1 MRGRNNKKSRK
12 VVHLFQRRW
21 VFPALYIACAAVIL
35 SVALWFQ
42 AANPKKA
49 PNQDQATPYTQTE
62 DPGIPVTKSSEVVKM
77 PAAANAEVVVQKK
90 FYEDGAPEKEQE
102 QALVF
107 YNNTYSPNKGI
118 DIAAKNGKEFDVT
131 AALSG
136 TVTKAEKDSL
146 LGYVITVDSGNG
158 LATSYQSLGSVKVE
172 KGAKV
177 AQGEVLGKSGLSAMN
192 KEAGSHVHFEVRK
205 DNVAVNPERY
215 LNKSVTEIK
224 ADASTAKATNGSAN
238 KTDDKQKKED
248 KSTNSKPE
256 EKGQKE
262 DKSTNSKPEE
272 KGQKEDKS
280 TNSKPEEKGQKE
292 DKSTNSKPEEKG
304 QKEDK
309 STNSKPEDKQQKE
322 DKSTNGSTE
331 SSSDSSSTQE

>member
-12 VVHLFQRRW
+12 VVHLFQKRW

-49 PNQDQATPYTQTE
+49 PNKEQATPYGQT
-62 DPGIPVTKSSEVVKM
+62 DNPAVPVTKSSEVVKM
-77 PAAANAEVVVQKK
+77 PVAKNVDVVVKKK
-90 FYEDGAPEKEQE
+90 FYEDGAAEEEQE

-118 DIAAKNGKEFDVT
+118 DIATKNGKEFDVT

-146 LGYVITVDSGNG
+146 LGYVVTVDNGNG

-192 KEAGSHVHFEVRK
+192 KEAGPHVHFEVRK

-215 LNKSVTEIK
+215 LNKLATDVK
-224 ADASTAKATNGSAN
+224 AEAGAAKATNGSADEKATN
-238 KTDDKQKKED
+238 GKTDEKSQKEEKSTSTDEKSQKEEKSTSTDEKQQKEE
-248 KSTNSKPE
+248 KSTNS
-256 EKGQKE
+256 
-262 DKSTNSKPEE
+262 STDE
-272 KGQKEDKS
+272 
-280 TNSKPEEKGQKE
+280 
-292 DKSTNSKPEEKG
+292 
-304 QKEDK
+304 
-309 STNSKPEDKQQKE
+309 KQQKE
-322 DKSTNGSTE
+322 EKSTSGSADEKQQKEEKSTNGSTE
-331 SSSDSSSTQE
+331 SSSDPSSTQE

>member
-12 VVHLFQRRW
+12 VVHLFQKRW

-49 PNQDQATPYTQTE
+49 PNKEQATPYGQTE
-62 DPGIPVTKSSEVVKM
+62 NPAVPVTKSSEVVKM
-77 PAAANAEVVVQKK
+77 PVAKNVDVVVKKK
-90 FYEDGAPEKEQE
+90 FYEDGAAEEEQE

-146 LGYVITVDSGNG
+146 LGYVITVDNGNG
-158 LATSYQSLGSVKVE
+158 LATTYQSLGSVKVE

-215 LNKSVTEIK
+215 LNKLATDVK
-224 ADASTAKATNGSAN
+224 AEVGAAKATNGSVDEKATN
-238 KTDDKQKKED
+238 GKTEEKSQKEE
-248 KSTNSKPE
+248 KSTSAD

-262 DKSTNSKPEE
+262 EKSTSGSADEKQQKEEKSTNSSADEKQQKEEKSTNSSADE
-272 KGQKEDKS
+272 KGQKE
-280 TNSKPEEKGQKE
+280 E
-292 DKSTNSKPEEKG
+292 
-304 QKEDK
+304 
-309 STNSKPEDKQQKE
+309 
-322 DKSTNGSTE
+322 KSTNGSTE

>member
-12 VVHLFQRRW
+12 VVHLFQKRW

-42 AANPKKA
+42 AANPKKT
-49 PNQDQATPYTQTE
+49 PNQDGAAPYSQTE

-118 DIAAKNGKEFDVT
+118 DIAAKSGKEFDVT

-192 KEAGSHVHFEVRK
+192 KDAGSHVHFEVRK

-224 ADASTAKATNGSAN
+224 ADAGATKAANGSASKTEEKQKKEEKSTNGSTEEKATNS
-238 KTDDKQKKED
+238 KTDDKGQKEE
-248 KSTNSKPE
+248 KSTNGSTEEKATNSKTDD
-256 EKGQKE
+256 KGQKE
-262 DKSTNSKPEE
+262 E
-272 KGQKEDKS
+272 
-280 TNSKPEEKGQKE
+280 
-292 DKSTNSKPEEKG
+292 
-304 QKEDK
+304 
-309 STNSKPEDKQQKE
+309 
-322 DKSTNGSTE
+322 KSTNGSTE
-331 SSSDSSSTQE
+331 SNKQ

>member
-12 VVHLFQRRW
+12 VVHLFQKRW

-49 PNQDQATPYTQTE
+49 PNKEQATPYGQT
-62 DPGIPVTKSSEVVKM
+62 DNPAVPVTKSSEVVKM
-77 PAAANAEVVVQKK
+77 PVAKNVDVVVNKK
-90 FYEDGAPEKEQE
+90 FYEDAATEEEQE

-146 LGYVITVDSGNG
+146 LGYVITVDNGNG
-158 LATSYQSLGSVKVE
+158 LATTYQSLGSVKVE

-215 LNKSVTEIK
+215 LNKLATDVK
-224 ADASTAKATNGSAN
+224 AEAGAAKATNGSVDEKATN
-238 KTDDKQKKED
+238 GKTEE
-248 KSTNSKPE
+248 KSTSAD

-262 DKSTNSKPEE
+262 EKSTSGSADEKQQKEEKSTNSSA
-272 KGQKEDKS
+272 D
-280 TNSKPEEKGQKE
+280 
-292 DKSTNSKPEEKG
+292 
-304 QKEDK
+304 
-309 STNSKPEDKQQKE
+309 DKQQKE
-322 DKSTNGSTE
+322 EKSTNSSADEKGKKEEKSTNGSTE
-331 SSSDSSSTQE
+331 SSSNSSSTQE

>member
-35 SVALWFQ
+35 MVALWFQ
-42 AANPKKA
+42 GANPKKA

-62 DPGIPVTKSSEVVKM
+62 DPAVPVTKSSEVVKM

-90 FYEDGAPEKEQE
+90 FYEDAASEAEQE
-102 QALVF
+102 KALVF

-146 LGYVITVDSGNG
+146 LGYVVTVDSGNG
-158 LATSYQSLGSVKVE
+158 VAASYQSLGSVKVE
-172 KGAKV
+172 KGARV

-192 KEAGSHVHFEVRK
+192 KDAGSYVHFEVRK

-215 LNKSVTEIK
+215 LNKSVAEAEIK
-224 ADASTAKATNGSAN
+224 ADAGAAKATNASGKKA
-238 KTDDKQKKED
+238 DDKSQKEEKSTSTKPESKTED
-248 KSTNSKPE
+248 KSQKE
-256 EKGQKE
+256 EKSTSGSTSDKETNGKQDEQSQKE
-262 DKSTNSKPEE
+262 E
-272 KGQKEDKS
+272 
-280 TNSKPEEKGQKE
+280 
-292 DKSTNSKPEEKG
+292 
-304 QKEDK
+304 
-309 STNSKPEDKQQKE
+309 
-322 DKSTNGSTE
+322 KSTNGSTE
-331 SSSDSSSTQE
+331 SSNGSSSQE

>member
-224 ADASTAKATNGSAN
+224 ADASAAKATNGSAN

-292 DKSTNSKPEEKG
+292 E
-304 QKEDK
+304 K
-309 STNSKPEDKQQKE
+309 STNSKPEDKQKKE

>member
-12 VVHLFQRRW
+12 VVHLFQKRW
-21 VFPALYIACAAVIL
+21 VFPAIYIACAAVIL

-49 PNQDQATPYTQTE
+49 PNHEGATPYNQAE

-90 FYEDGAPEKEQE
+90 FYEDGASEKEQE

-107 YNNTYSPNKGI
+107 YNNTYSPNKGM

-146 LGYVITVDSGNG
+146 LGYVVTVDNGNG
-158 LATSYQSLGSVKVE
+158 VTTYYQSLGSVKVE

-205 DNVAVNPERY
+205 NSVAVNPESY
-215 LNKSVTEIK
+215 LNKSVADIK
-224 ADASTAKATNGSAN
+224 AEAGETKATSGAAN
-238 KTDDKQKKED
+238 KTEDKQQSKDKSTSGTSEEKGKTEN
-248 KSTNSKPE
+248 KSTNSQPE

-262 DKSTNSKPEE
+262 DKSTNS
-272 KGQKEDKS
+272 
-280 TNSKPEEKGQKE
+280 NL
-292 DKSTNSKPEEKG
+292 
-304 QKEDK
+304 
-309 STNSKPEDKQQKE
+309 EDKQQKE
-322 DKSTNGSTE
+322 EKSTNDSTQ
-331 SSSDSSSTQE
+331 SSSNSSTQE

>member
-12 VVHLFQRRW
+12 VVHLFQKRW

-49 PNQDQATPYTQTE
+49 PNKEQATPYGQT
-62 DPGIPVTKSSEVVKM
+62 DNPAVPVTKSSEVVKM
-77 PAAANAEVVVQKK
+77 PVAKNVDVVVNKK
-90 FYEDGAPEKEQE
+90 FYEDAATEEEQE

-146 LGYVITVDSGNG
+146 LGYVITVDNGNG
-158 LATSYQSLGSVKVE
+158 LATTYQSLGSVKVE

-215 LNKSVTEIK
+215 LNKLATDVK
-224 ADASTAKATNGSAN
+224 AEAGAAKATNGSVDEKATN
-238 KTDDKQKKED
+238 GKTEEKSQKEEKSTSADEKGKKEEKSTSGSTD
-248 KSTNSKPE
+248 EKQQKEEKSTNSSAD
-256 EKGQKE
+256 EKQQKE
-262 DKSTNSKPEE
+262 EKSTNSPADE
-272 KGQKEDKS
+272 
-280 TNSKPEEKGQKE
+280 
-292 DKSTNSKPEEKG
+292 
-304 QKEDK
+304 
-309 STNSKPEDKQQKE
+309 KQQKE
-322 DKSTNGSTE
+322 EKSTNGSTE

>member
-1 MRGRNNKKSRK
+1 MRGRNNKKSQK
-12 VVHLFQRRW
+12 VVHLFQKRW
-21 VFPALYIACAAVIL
+21 VFPAIYIACAAVIL
-35 SVALWFQ
+35 TVALWFQ

-49 PNQDQATPYTQTE
+49 PNKEQSAPYGQTE
-62 DPGIPVTKSSEVVKM
+62 NPAVPATKSSEVVKM
-77 PAAANAEVVVQKK
+77 PAAKNVDVVVKKK
-90 FYEDGAPEKEQE
+90 FYEDGAAEEEQE

-118 DIAAKNGKEFDVT
+118 DVAAKNGKEFDVT

-146 LGYVITVDSGNG
+146 LGYVVTVDNGNG

-215 LNKSVTEIK
+215 LNKLATDVK
-224 ADASTAKATNGSAN
+224 AEAGSAKETNGSADE
-238 KTDDKQKKED
+238 KGKKEEKSTSGSAD
-248 KSTNSKPE
+248 EKGKKEEKSTNGAADEKGKKEEKSTNGAADEKGKKE
-256 EKGQKE
+256 EKSTSGSADEKGQKE
-262 DKSTNSKPEE
+262 EKSTNGAADEKSKKEE
-272 KGQKEDKS
+272 
-280 TNSKPEEKGQKE
+280 
-292 DKSTNSKPEEKG
+292 
-304 QKEDK
+304 
-309 STNSKPEDKQQKE
+309 
-322 DKSTNGSTE
+322 KSTNGSTE
-331 SSSDSSSTQE
+331 SSNDSSSTQE